1 MANRSC
7 LPPLHLI
14 WYHYLGGE
22 MKVGLVNDAIYLEH
36 DTGSHVENKQR
47 LLAITSCLD
56 KSGIN
61 GQLISLSPRAAT
73 TDELLMIHSRSH
85 IDRVESYSQRGGGW
99 LDGDTV
105 TSPGSF
111 KAALYAVGG
120 LLRGV
125 DAVLSGEM
133 DSAFALVRP
142 PGHHATP
149 QRAMGFCLF
158 NNIAIAARY
167 AQQRHGLERVLIIDF
182 DVHHGNGTQEAFY
195 DDPDVLYFSTHQYP
209 FYPGSG
215 DIEEIGR
222 GAGRGATVN
231 VPLPAGCGDD
241 QYRQAYREILSPI
254 ARRFQPQLILISA
267 GYDAHWADPIA
278 MMELSIRGFADIV
291 TIIKELSEELCG
303 GRLLVTL
310 EGGYNLEALA
320 YGVKATLEV
329 LRGNFDVDD
338 PLGRSRYSGQSPS
351 IDLLLYRLRKLHQL

>member
-1 MANRSC
+1 
-7 LPPLHLI
+7 
-14 WYHYLGGE
+14 
-22 MKVGLVNDAIYLEH
+22 MKVGLVNDSIYLEH

-56 KSGIN
+56 KSGLI
-61 GQLISLSPRAAT
+61 GQLIPLSPRAAT
-73 TDELLMIHSRSH
+73 AEELLTIHSQRH

-167 AQQRHGLERVLIIDF
+167 AQQRHGLERVLIVDF
-182 DVHHGNGTQEAFY
+182 DVHQGNGTQEAFY

-209 FYPGSG
+209 FYPGIG
-215 DIEEIGR
+215 AIDEIGS

-241 QYRQAYREILSPI
+241 QYRQVYREILAPI

-267 GYDAHWADPIA
+267 GYDAHWADEIA

-291 TIIKELSEELCG
+291 TIIKELSDELCG

-310 EGGYNLEALA
+310 EGGYHLEALA

-329 LRGNFDVDD
+329 LLGNSDIDD
-338 PLGRSRYSGQSPS
+338 PLGQSRYSGQAPS
-351 IDLLLYRLRKLHQL
+351 IDLLLSRLKKLHQLT